1 MIPIIEHAEY
11 VRGYMIHLR
20 FADGVEGDV
29 DLVEELYGE
38 LFEPLK
44 NLAVFR
50 QFVVHP
56 EFRTLCWSNGADFAP
71 EFLYE
76 KVQLPVCQD

>member
-1 MIPIIEHAEY
+1 MIPRVEHAEY
-11 VRGYMIHLR
+11 VGGYTVHLR
-20 FADGVEGDV
+20 FADGVEGNV
-29 DLVEELYGE
+29 DLAEELHGE

-56 EFRTLCWSNGADFAP
+56 EFRTLCWPNGADVAP

-76 KVQLPVCQD
+76 RVQLPV

>member
-1 MIPIIEHAEY
+1 MIPRIEQADYVGEY
-11 VRGYMIHLR
+11 IVHLR

-29 DLVEELYGE
+29 DLAEELYGE

-44 NLAVFR
+44 DPVVFR
-50 QFVVHP
+50 QFAVHP
-56 EFRTLCWSNGADFAP
+56 EFRTLCWPNGADFAP

-76 KVQLPVCQD
+76 KVQLLV